1 VEENGVGSQRFKISL
16 TKSPVSELQFRC
28 GLFYVSFDAFF
39 DNSRSR
45 KFRIAN
51 CGAERVADTAVGTA
65 EGGSTCLVTHDAPR
79 TGCIRAT
86 IHTETE
92 KRPVMSI
99 SGLHFAHL
107 RIPIETV
114 PRLSEIVGGSSLF
127 IKRDDQTGLAGG
139 NKTIDLTLRPGAQ
152 SDLRDST

>member
-1 VEENGVGSQRFKISL
+1 
-16 TKSPVSELQFRC
+16 
-28 GLFYVSFDAFF
+28 
-39 DNSRSR
+39 
-45 KFRIAN
+45 
-51 CGAERVADTAVGTA
+51 VADTAVGAA
-65 EGGSTCLVTHDAPR
+65 EGGSTCLVTRDSVRIWYDAPR

-92 KRPVMSI
+92 KKPVMSI

-107 RIPIETV
+107 PIPIETV

-127 IKRDDQTGLAGG
+127 FKRDDQTGLAGR
-139 NKTIDLTLRPGAQ
+139 NKTIDLALRPGAQ